1 MSEQLKQKKT
11 ILYVEDYD
19 MLHTLVRDVLKSSIV
34 VSALSGE
41 TAIDIINTH
50 PPFDLILLGINLG
63 KGMNGIEL
71 CSVIKSNKKYH
82 NTPIIAITALDF
94 DKIYD
99 KVNNAMFTAYIQKP
113 YKITDLLSI
122 QSRYLEV
129 G

>member
-1 MSEQLKQKKT
+1 
-11 ILYVEDYD
+11 
-19 MLHTLVRDVLKSSIV
+19 IV

-71 CSVIKSNKKYH
+71 CSVIRSNKKYH

-99 KVNNAMFTAYIQKP
+99 KVNNAMFTAYIPKP